1 MAKKSAIPNPLERR
15 HLVERNAAPEVSL
28 RLAEAYL
35 AEGRA
40 WEAIVFLHKAGARD
54 RLAELRE
61 EAIAAGD
68 FFLVRE
74 FTRALGDEVP
84 AANWRATSEAAA
96 AAGKERYAASAH
108 RMAERAEGRS

>member
-15 HLVERNAAPEVSL
+15 HLIERNATPEVSL

-35 AEGRA
+35 AEGRG
-40 WEAIVFLHKAGARD
+40 WEAIVFLQKAGARD

-74 FTRALGDEVP
+74 FTRALADEISGER
-84 AANWRATSEAAA
+84 WRATSEAAT

>member
-1 MAKKSAIPNPLERR
+1 MTKAVIPNPLERR
-15 HLVERNAAPEVSL
+15 HLIERDAAPEASL

-35 AEGRA
+35 AEGRG
-40 WEAIVFLHKAGARD
+40 WEAIVFLQKAGAND
-54 RLAELRE
+54 RLAALRA
-61 EAIAAGD
+61 EAVADGD

-74 FTRALGDEVP
+74 LTRALGDELP
-84 AANWRATSEAAA
+84 AAQWRATSEAAA